1 MRRKYQLGI
10 YTEQINIRLTP
21 FQKQRIRDQA
31 TKHKVTISELFRELF
46 EVLWDS
52 RLNSVNE

>member
-1 MRRKYQLGI
+1 MRRKYHLGI

-31 TKHKVTISELFRELF
+31 TKHKVTISEILREVFDVLLKNE
-46 EVLWDS
+46 EV
-52 RLNSVNE
+52 NK